1 MILPKSKK
9 NNFHILYDNNTHTHK
24 NLCLTC
30 TLFKNVSEKF
40 AVFSLVDLQQLQY
53 IQMTVE
59 FHGQIKGPKCL
70 YKPILNE
77 YSAVQHSYFQAKI
90 RLNTQLLFVASPNQC

>member
-1 MILPKSKK
+1 MTI
-9 NNFHILYDNNTHTHK
+9 IHTHKK

-40 AVFSLVDLQQLQY
+40 AVFSLVDGSTVDLQQLQY